1 MTTKAQQF
9 RNEQTRAAMLAKPK
23 AAPKR
28 KPRANPDGADAAA
41 TAPPDASAPTR
52 RADARGHAGRRGG
65 SVLEPPVT
73 AGARPSRK
81 STRKSADHVK
91 QSTNLQLKA
100 SRASAAPTTRATR
113 GAQTTQKAKAQA
125 KPAAATRAPA
135 RGRARAR

>member
-1 MTTKAQQF
+1 MTTKAQEF
-9 RNEQTRAAMLAKPK
+9 RNAQTRAAMLAKPK

-28 KPRANPDGADAAA
+28 RPRREDDIDTSLPGVSA
-41 TAPPDASAPTR
+41 TDRKRVRRPDARS
-52 RADARGHAGRRGG
+52 HAGKRGG
-65 SVLEPPVT
+65 AVLEPVA

-113 GAQTTQKAKAQA
+113 GAAARTAKGGGR
-125 KPAAATRAPA
+125 AAAPRATP
-135 RGRARAR
+135 RGSSSR